1 MTISGYLCDKVKS
14 IFNNHRFLFV
24 VAFFFLV
31 VVCVRLLCG
40 TLGLASNSF
49 LELTTFFSYLA
60 GLFGSGYLIFILVLL
75 FAKQNVLDRNLAEFR
90 LTSVFKILVFIFCV
104 PFSIALFLSC
114 FGISAKDLLT
124 ESGCLDKAG
133 EDPDIFWTTFYHFTD
148 PGNQHM
154 VGSVLGRRV
163 AFWISLLGMFLMNGF
178 LVTTIIS
185 FIDRHISG
193 WNTGEV
199 RYNFWR
205 SSHIIIIGGH
215 VSVASIIKDVLDKDH
230 GKYKDVKY
238 VVIMTNQNIE
248 QYRTTLKSELEEYQF
263 EKVILYHGS
272 RNSREDVLT
281 LHVEYETVKAVYIV
295 GEGTAQEK
303 EPSHDSLNLNSA
315 KLVASFRPKV
325 PYIEEKKERP
335 SDKLFL
341 DCYVMFETQSSFAAF
356 QLTDISDDLKSR
368 LNFHPYN
375 KYEMSAQKVLANP
388 SAPYRAIDIHYDED
402 GNPVAYM
409 DEQSNRRVHLVIVG
423 MTRMSLAMGQEA
435 ALIAHYPNYVREELN
450 EEKRLKDGETNVGS
464 DKGKLR
470 TLITYIDSDAH
481 RQMQYF
487 QSRTQ
492 SLFDGSR
499 WSYRDAT
506 QQGGEEFLHDGL
518 NDENLIE
525 YQHLREK
532 RLADKTFLDVEW
544 EFIKGET
551 SDPLVKEYL
560 SRCSQNENDILTV
573 IICMPTDDQ
582 ALTVSTNLPQAV
594 YDKAEQILVYQ
605 RHSQDMILQLSAAGI
620 EDKSVRKKNRYQK
633 VVAFGEL
640 IHCFDQS
647 LVDVPFAKKINSN
660 NQKQIAQ
667 SIAEGKDWRE
677 IDLKWCN
684 LKLLERWSA
693 IYSSHGWWS
702 RFRTMGI
709 APGQTPQKE
718 LFEEY
723 FQQNEHTKMLYCR
736 VEHNRWNMER
746 LLKVGDC
753 LLTDAHYEEWS
764 AQSALPEKGSP
775 RDQFKKAL
783 KDGPTREHLD
793 LCSFW
798 QLCVKDSGTIK
809 YDLNRNERLVGIY
822 EALF

>member
-1 MTISGYLCDKVKS
+1 MS
-14 IFNNHRFLFV
+14 FNEFLTYF
-24 VAFFFLV
+24 FLFFLV
-31 VVCVRLLCG
+31 LGAIDKCLDNKFGLGKGFEDAWG
-40 TLGLASNSF
+40 TATTLILVMIGINSF
-49 LELTTFFSYLA
+49 APLIGQWLQPVLTPVFHAIGADPSAIAGLLIPGDSGGYFLAMELCESEAAGCYQGLLVSFITGCIMIFTLPVGFASIQKDRQDLVVRGVLYGIITSPIGLIFGGLFSGLSIWEWFCNSIPVLIISLILIVCMLFWQKQLIRFMMISSRILNAILIVLLVIAIFDAKLDFFHIEGLVSFDDGLLIIGSILIFLA
-60 GLFGSGYLIFILVLL
+60 GAFPFLNFI
-75 FAKQNVLDRNLAEFR
+75 R
-90 LTSVFKILVFIFCV
+90 LVFKKPL
-104 PFSIALFLSC
+104 
-114 FGISAKDLLT
+114 
-124 ESGCLDKAG
+124 
-133 EDPDIFWTTFYHFTD
+133 
-148 PGNQHM
+148 
-154 VGSVLGRRV
+154 
-163 AFWISLLGMFLMNGF
+163 
-178 LVTTIIS
+178 
-185 FIDRHISG
+185 
-193 WNTGEV
+193 
-199 RYNFWR
+199 
-205 SSHIIIIGGH
+205 
-215 VSVASIIKDVLDKDH
+215 
-230 GKYKDVKY
+230 
-238 VVIMTNQNIE
+238 
-248 QYRTTLKSELEEYQF
+248 
-263 EKVILYHGS
+263 
-272 RNSREDVLT
+272 
-281 LHVEYETVKAVYIV
+281 
-295 GEGTAQEK
+295 
-303 EPSHDSLNLNSA
+303 
-315 KLVASFRPKV
+315 
-325 PYIEEKKERP
+325 
-335 SDKLFL
+335 
-341 DCYVMFETQSSFAAF
+341 
-356 QLTDISDDLKSR
+356 
-368 LNFHPYN
+368 
-375 KYEMSAQKVLANP
+375 
-388 SAPYRAIDIHYDED
+388 
-402 GNPVAYM
+402 
-409 DEQSNRRVHLVIVG
+409 
-423 MTRMSLAMGQEA
+423 
-435 ALIAHYPNYVREELN
+435 
-450 EEKRLKDGETNVGS
+450 
-464 DKGKLR
+464 
-470 TLITYIDSDAH
+470 
-481 RQMQYF
+481 
-487 QSRTQ
+487 
-492 SLFDGSR
+492 
-499 WSYRDAT
+499 
-506 QQGGEEFLHDGL
+506 
-518 NDENLIE
+518 
-525 YQHLREK
+525 K

-560 SRCSQNENDILTV
+560 SRSSQNENDILTV

-667 SIAEGKDWRE
+667 RIAEGKDWRE